1 MLETLKHTTV
11 ATLATVLRHQGLR
24 NVWLQGP
31 RPIRDGQP
39 RIVGPAFTIRFVP
52 AREDMTTAE
61 SMRGPHSVRA
71 AIESMPAGCI
81 VVADAG
87 GCMQAGAFGD
97 ITSARM
103 RHRGVRGLVID
114 GAVRDLAG
122 LRDLNWP
129 IWASGT
135 AAPPSLA
142 QLHCVDFQVPI
153 ACAGVAVWPYDLIV
167 ADDDGAIVI
176 PATVAATVAENAR
189 EKDQLEEWILER
201 VNDGE
206 ALHGLY
212 PSEATTLARFRADI
226 KGD

>member
-11 ATLATVLRHQGLR
+11 ATLATVLRQQGLR

-31 RPIRDGQP
+31 KPIRDRQP

-61 SMRGPHSVRA
+61 SMRGPRSVRA
-71 AIESMPAGCI
+71 AIESMPTGCI
-81 VVADAG
+81 VVADTG
-87 GCMQAGAFGD
+87 GCTQAGAFGD
-97 ITSARM
+97 ITCARM
-103 RHRGVRGLVID
+103 RHRDVRGLVID

-122 LRDLNWP
+122 LRELNWP
-129 IWASGT
+129 VWACGT

-142 QLHCVDFQVPI
+142 QLQCVDFQVPI
-153 ACAGVAVWPYDLIV
+153 GCAGVAVWPYDLIV

-176 PATVAATVAENAR
+176 PAAVAAAVAETAR

-201 VNDGE
+201 VKDGE
-206 ALHGLY
+206 ALGGLY
-212 PSEATTLARFRADI
+212 PSDATTLARFRADI